1 MKNLG
6 LLCVLSS
13 YIPLTDL
20 ISCMV
25 SWLLTLLIYIPSINN
40 ASDVISYL
48 PFKMAYSSWV
58 IRREKMKG
66 GRGIHVTGRM
76 TVM

>member
-1 MKNLG
+1 MNKSWAVVRAI
-6 LLCVLSS
+6 LLHTSHR
-13 YIPLTDL
+13 L

-25 SWLLTLLIYIPSINN
+25 SWLLTILIYIPSINN
-40 ASDVISYL
+40 AFDVISYL